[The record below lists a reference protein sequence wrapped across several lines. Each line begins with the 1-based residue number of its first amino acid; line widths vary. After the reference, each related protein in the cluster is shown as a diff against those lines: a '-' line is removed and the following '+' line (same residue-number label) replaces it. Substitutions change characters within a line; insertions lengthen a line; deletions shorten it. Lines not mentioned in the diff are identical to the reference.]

1 MSQSSHSARLPLHP
15 SLAGKVA
22 AITGGSGVLCRA
34 MALELGRQGVKV
46 AVLNRTLEKGQVV
59 ADEIKAAGGEAI
71 AVACDVTDIE
81 SMRLAEQSVRGQ
93 LGPCDIL
100 INGAGG
106 NHKDANTTNEIF
118 RPADLEQPEVSTF
131 FDLRVPG
138 FRSVMDL
145 NFIGT
150 LIPTQVF
157 GQRMLGRPGAV
168 VLNVSSMSAPSP
180 LTKVPAYS
188 AAKAAINNF
197 TQWLAVHLAESGI
210 RVNAIAPGFFLTDQN
225 RSLLT
230 HEDGSLTERSH
241 KIITH
246 TPMRRFGVPED
257 LLGTV
262 LWLVDEQTSGFI
274 TGTVIPVDGGFM
286 AYSGV

>member
-1 MSQSSHSARLPLHP
+1 MNTQVLPIHP
-15 SLAGKVA
+15 ALKGKTAV
-22 AITGGSGVLCRA
+22 ITGGSGVLCRA
-34 MALELGRQGVKV
+34 MALELGRQG
-46 AVLNRTLEKGQVV
+46 ANIAILNRTAEKGEIV
-59 ADEIKAAGGEAI
+59 AEEIRAAGSSAAAI
-71 AVACDVTDIE
+71 ACDVTDKD
-81 SMRLAEQSVRGQ
+81 SVAAAEEQVRRQFG
-93 LGPCDIL
+93 GCDIL

-106 NHKDANTTNEIF
+106 NHPSANTTNETYHAGDETLPDIT
-118 RPADLEQPEVSTF
+118 SF
-131 FDLRVPG
+131 FDVSVQG
-138 FRSVMDL
+138 FRDVMDL

-150 LIPTQVF
+150 FLPTQVF
-157 GQRMLGRPGAV
+157 AKHMVDRPGAT
-168 VLNVSSMSAPSP
+168 VLNISSMSSVSP

-210 RVNAIAPGFFLTDQN
+210 RVNAMAPGFFLTEQN
-225 RSLLT
+225 RALLT
-230 HEDGSLTERSH
+230 TPDGSLTERSH

-257 LLGTV
+257 LLGTL
-262 LWLVDEQTSGFI
+262 LWLVDDTTSGFV